1 MIKKLH
7 KNTIFMHA
15 LERKI
20 QHEIQRF
27 ETTFTIQII
36 D

>member
-15 LERKI
+15 LEREI
-20 QHEIQRF
+20 QDEIQRF
-27 ETTFTIQII
+27 ENSLLQFK
-36 D
+36 